1 MWILRLYLARNVFL
15 GFVITALII
24 VGLFS
29 IVLLVE
35 ELDDV
40 GTGGYNL
47 TMALRYVLLHM
58 PLVLNDFAAVISLIA
73 AVVVLGG
80 LAGKHELIAIQSLGG
95 TPRNIVTSVLMAAA
109 LIMILILLS
118 AEFLV
123 PKTLQQAQMEKS
135 LATASQSDFV
145 SKSGYWAQ
153 LDGQY
158 IHIKKIRD
166 GRTPRDI
173 ELFELTED
181 YRLRRY
187 LTASY
192 ADIQSQ
198 EQWLLYDVSEK
209 ILIDEKM
216 QQRSYDTLQWQSFL
230 SAQQLGVIISSPQ
243 ALSITE
249 LNQFVQ
255 GLKERGE
262 KSYPFEVLF
271 WQKLMSPLAAGI
283 MIVLGLLFVFGS
295 QRQISPGQRI
305 TIGVLTGMSF
315 YVLSQMINH
324 LGFALG
330 WQPLLVAGSPNAI
343 AIISLLLLAYLR
355 QSKA

>member
-1 MWILRLYLARNVFL
+1 MWILRFYLARNVFL
-15 GFVITALII
+15 GFIITALII

-29 IVLLVE
+29 IILLIE

-47 TMALRYVLLHM
+47 TMSLRYVLLHM
-58 PLVLNDFAAVISLIA
+58 PMVLNDFAAVISLIA
-73 AVVVLGG
+73 AVVVLGA

-118 AEFLV
+118 AEFVV
-123 PKTLQQAQMEKS
+123 PKTLQQAQMEKA
-135 LATASQSDFV
+135 LATADQNDFV

-153 LDGQY
+153 SDGQY
-158 IHIKKIRD
+158 INIKQIKD
-166 GRTPRDI
+166 GRTPQGI
-173 ELFELTED
+173 ELFEFTAD
-181 YRLRRY
+181 YHLRRY

-209 ILIDEKM
+209 ILIDEKI
-216 QQRSYDTLQWQSFL
+216 QQKNHDTLQWRSFL
-230 SAQQLGVIISSPQ
+230 SAEQLGVIISSPQ
-243 ALSITE
+243 ALSITD

-255 GLKERGE
+255 GLKQRGE

-283 MIVLGLLFVFGS
+283 MIVLGLSFVFGS
-295 QRQISPGQRI
+295 QRQVSTGQRI
-305 TIGVLTGMSF
+305 TIGVMTGMGF
-315 YVLSQMINH
+315 YVFSQMTHH
-324 LGFALG
+324 LGFALS
-330 WQPLLVAGSPNAI
+330 WQPLLVAGLPNAV
-343 AIISLLLLAYLR
+343 AIITLLLLAYLR
-355 QSKA
+355 QAKA

>member
-15 GFVITALII
+15 GFVVTALII

-29 IVLLVE
+29 IVLLIE

-40 GTGGYNL
+40 GTGGYDL
-47 TMALRYVLLHM
+47 TMSLRYVLLHM
-58 PLVLNDFAAVISLIA
+58 PMVLNDFAAVISLIG
-73 AVVVLGG
+73 AVVVLGA

-109 LIMILILLS
+109 LIMSLMLLS

-123 PKTLQQAQMEKS
+123 PKTLQQAQMEKA
-135 LATASQSDFV
+135 LATADQGDFV

-153 LDGQY
+153 SDGQY
-158 IHIKKIRD
+158 IHIKQIED
-166 GRTPRDI
+166 GRTPYDI
-173 ELFELTED
+173 ELFEFTAD

-198 EQWLLYDVSEK
+198 EQWLLHDVSEK
-209 ILIDEKM
+209 TLVGERM
-216 QQRSYDTLQWQSFL
+216 QQKNHDTLQWQSFL
-230 SAQQLGVIISSPQ
+230 SAEQLGVIISNPQ
-243 ALSITE
+243 ALSITD

-255 GLKERGE
+255 GLKQRGE

-283 MIVLGLLFVFGS
+283 MIVLGLSFVFGS
-295 QRQISPGQRI
+295 QRQVSTGQRI
-305 TIGVLTGMSF
+305 TIGVLTGIGF
-315 YVLSQMINH
+315 YVFSQMINH

-343 AIISLLLLAYLR
+343 AIIALLLLAYLR
-355 QSKA
+355 QAKA